1 MIMILNLGMYLGIL
15 GRLVCT
21 FSLLRVEQFNIVY
34 IFRPLLIRTAAV
46 ITDLVW
52 QSKKI
57 AVYIPKCVT
66 SAN

>member
-1 MIMILNLGMYLGIL
+1 MTMILNLGKYVGTRY
-15 GRLVCT
+15 RLVCT

-52 QSKKI
+52 QSKEI
-57 AVYIPKCVT
+57 AVYIPKYVT